1 MGISAAVF
9 ESAGKK
15 TEHLKPGVYTR
26 RNTVAATTGL
36 GADKLVVIGV
46 STGGKP
52 LTLLKFSS
60 PEAARNTLVGGSL
73 LDGVLHAFNGS
84 NDFVPQ
90 KVHAFIVNGNTQ
102 ASLEMKNGNTPIL
115 FVKSAIYGVPA
126 NNLKIWL
133 KDGTAGKKVLF
144 SYRGNEG
151 SIDNISR
158 PSFSLIYNG
167 EGTNPTCTITSTGIK
182 LEATGSGAAVDAF
195 EATWEEQETVAEL
208 VAKIN
213 DTGIYAATLL
223 DLTENAPTNE
233 LDVCPAKQLS
243 TTATKFYSDVQAL
256 IEALESVQY
265 IGSGNVSFAEGATRI
280 MPDNNDGY
288 VYFSGAVAGTS
299 TVENWIAALDA
310 LAKEKVQSIT
320 TPSTDEN
327 IHVLISDHCVQCNT
341 TTQKKERQ
349 YLVGMALGATLEQAK
364 AEAAKLNSEYG
375 SLVVNSMT
383 ASDPNTGKSKEMCG
397 ALLACKAAGVENA
410 MATSNPLTNKVM
422 KVTAFGGP
430 DDYDEMIANGIMP
443 FGKNDDDELVCIR
456 AMTTY
461 QSDNLALNE
470 RSCVREALYMDRDFR
485 VAYKR
490 KIGTDDEPSEGE
502 VKDILIA
509 RAAEW
514 YKSNLITKHGTDDV
528 FNIKVSFD
536 GDKTYIVFDR
546 FLRTPNNFIFGT
558 SNNLIYRSESEE

>member
-1 MGISAAVF
+1 MGVSAAVF

-15 TEHLKPGVYTR
+15 TEHYKPGVYTR

-46 STGGKP
+46 SIGGKP
-52 LTLLKFSS
+52 LTLLKFST
-60 PEAARNTLVGGSL
+60 PEAARNTLIGGSL

-90 KVHAFIVNGNTQ
+90 KVYAFIVN
-102 ASLEMKNGNTPIL
+102 KNTPATHTMKSGEKNIID
-115 FVKSAIYGVPA
+115 VKTSIYGVPA

-133 KDGTAGKKVLF
+133 KDGTTGKKLLYSF
-144 SYRGNEG
+144 KGNEG
-151 SIDNISR
+151 SIDNITR

-167 EGTNPTCTITSTGIK
+167 EGTNPTCTITSSGIK
-182 LEATGSGAAVDAF
+182 LEAADDGSAVDTF

-213 DTGIYAATLL
+213 DTGVYAATLL

-233 LDVCPAKQLS
+233 LDVCSTKQLS

-265 IGSGNVSFAEGATRI
+265 IGSGNVCLAEGATRI

-288 VYFSGAVAGTS
+288 VYFSGAVAGSS
-299 TVENWIAALDA
+299 TVEDWMTALDA

-327 IHVLISDHCVQCNT
+327 IHVLISDHCAQCNT
-341 TTQKKERQ
+341 TAQKKERQ

-364 AEAAKLNSEYG
+364 SEAARLNSEYG

-383 ASDPNTGKSKEMCG
+383 ASNPSTGKSEEMCG

-430 DDYDEMIANGIMP
+430 DDCDEMIANGIMP
-443 FGKNDDDELVCIR
+443 FGKNDDDEFVCIR

-485 VAYKR
+485 AAYSR
-490 KIGTDDEPSEGE
+490 TIGRDDEPSEGD

-514 YKSNLITKHGTDDV
+514 YKSNLIVKNGTDDV
-528 FNIKVSFD
+528 FNIKVTFD
-536 GDKTYIVFDR
+536 ADKTYVVHDR
-546 FLRTPNNFIFGT
+546 FLRTPRNFVFGT
-558 SNNLIYRSESEE
+558 SNNLLYRSESEE